1 MALFNLKTA
10 ARMYLSILRNWKKKV
25 CVSCTKDSASAMKFM
40 MTAAVRLLAPSKYCN
55 RWQEPFS
62 KSRPL
67 QGDFFYIRMKGCE
80 RLILGSLF
88 VFARSTCRIACS
100 ITLPYSFVVLP
111 GRIICSRG
119 IFCRIEALPVGT
131 FAALAAVLLVA
142 FVISGRFLFTSRKNF
157 AKNPKTDIGSAASGG
172 R

>member
-1 MALFNLKTA
+1 
-10 ARMYLSILRNWKKKV
+10 MYLSILRNWKKKV

-88 VFARSTCRIACS
+88 VFARSTYRIACS

-119 IFCRIEALPVGT
+119 IFLPY
-131 FAALAAVLLVA
+131 
-142 FVISGRFLFTSRKNF
+142 
-157 AKNPKTDIGSAASGG
+157 
-172 R
+172 

>member
-1 MALFNLKTA
+1 
-10 ARMYLSILRNWKKKV
+10 
-25 CVSCTKDSASAMKFM
+25 MKFM
-40 MTAAVRLLAPSKYCN
+40 MTAAVRLPAPSKYCN

-88 VFARSTCRIACS
+88 VFARSTYRIACS
-100 ITLPYSFVVLP
+100 ITLPYSFVVLH

>member
-1 MALFNLKTA
+1 
-10 ARMYLSILRNWKKKV
+10 
-25 CVSCTKDSASAMKFM
+25 MKFM

-88 VFARSTCRIACS
+88 VSARPTYRIVSPVA
-100 ITLPYSFVVLP
+100 LPCHIHLWCCPVAS
-111 GRIICSRG
+111 SARG
-119 IFCRIEALPVGT
+119 AFFCRIEALPVGT
-131 FAALAAVLLVA
+131 FAALAAVLLIA

-157 AKNPKTDIGSAASGG
+157 AKNPKTDIGSAARQIRYMVLPAGK
-172 R
+172 

>member
-1 MALFNLKTA
+1 
-10 ARMYLSILRNWKKKV
+10 
-25 CVSCTKDSASAMKFM
+25 MKFM

-55 RWQEPFS
+55 CWQEPFS

-67 QGDFFYIRMKGCE
+67 QGDFFLYPYE
-80 RLILGSLF
+80 RLRTSDIREPFRFCPSDVSYRIVSPVALPCHIHLWCCPVASS
-88 VFARSTCRIACS
+88 ARGA
-100 ITLPYSFVVLP
+100 F
-111 GRIICSRG
+111 
-119 IFCRIEALPVGT
+119 FCRIEALPVGT

>member
-1 MALFNLKTA
+1 MTTGTVKWFNSRKGYGFIQPENGGKDVFVHITKLEE
-10 ARMYLSILRNWKKKV
+10 KV

-40 MTAAVRLLAPSKYCN
+40 MTAAVRLPAPSKYCN

-88 VFARSTCRIACS
+88 VFARSTYRIVS
-100 ITLPYSFVVLP
+100 PV
-111 GRIICSRG
+111 
-119 IFCRIEALPVGT
+119 ALPCHIHLWCCPVASSARGA
-131 FAALAAVLLVA
+131 FFAVLKLCPSV
-142 FVISGRFLFTSRKNF
+142 LL
-157 AKNPKTDIGSAASGG
+157 PH
-172 R
+172 